1 MDRKQLYK
9 RWGFLIVIHVLI
21 SVKVSSQAGKDS
33 TEIKSM
39 DLRNLTDK
47 GSWMIGGTLALHLKN
62 TSGKNQ
68 LIRYVEEDNNYEFA
82 VNIYGAYAFADQNFA
97 GLSLLYGQSK
107 SDGTYENSDGQIY
120 NEQFFGNQYSFRP
133 FLKNL
138 TPLDKKGRFNIVTQ
152 IEIWNQID
160 QGITETIIDEEV
172 TRKESIKYTGLL
184 GVRPGISVFV
194 LQNVAF
200 ETTLNVAGVKY
211 SYEKTTTTNLPDS
224 KTTTA
229 SVDLKIDIL
238 QLNIGIFVYLK

>member
-160 QGITETIIDEEV
+160 QGITETIINEEV
-172 TRKESIKYTGLL
+172 TRKQSIKYTGLL

-211 SYEKTTTTNLPDS
+211 SYEKTTITNLPDS

>member
-9 RWGFLIVIHVLI
+9 RLGFLIVIHVLI

-160 QGITETIIDEEV
+160 QGITETIINEEV
-172 TRKESIKYTGLL
+172 TRKQSIKYTGLL

-211 SYEKTTTTNLPDS
+211 SYEKTTITNLPDS